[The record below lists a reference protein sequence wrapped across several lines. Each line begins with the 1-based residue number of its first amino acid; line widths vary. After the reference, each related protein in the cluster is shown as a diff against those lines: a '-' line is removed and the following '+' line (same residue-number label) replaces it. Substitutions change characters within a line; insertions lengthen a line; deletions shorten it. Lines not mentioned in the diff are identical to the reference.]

1 VYCAVELTPVIT
13 PDETT
18 TEDGENR
25 ILSTRG
31 WND

>member
-18 TEDGENR
+18 TEDGR